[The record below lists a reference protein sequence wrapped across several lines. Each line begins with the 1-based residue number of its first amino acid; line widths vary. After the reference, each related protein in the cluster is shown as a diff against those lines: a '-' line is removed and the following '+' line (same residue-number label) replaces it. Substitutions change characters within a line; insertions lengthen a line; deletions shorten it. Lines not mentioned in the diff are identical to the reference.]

1 MSDKYAVIT
10 LAKMAA
16 SSRSDV
22 MSKLPDLADISR
34 AAGSTRVLFGTVM
47 TGLNTGSAI
56 MIQFFEE
63 LNKLE
68 SVYSAFS
75 ESVSYQDLM
84 SGSLSISRRNITTL
98 NLSYSFDDAPNL
110 KYTVLSR
117 AAGCGSHTDII
128 ASMEKAVHLFKD
140 NGAKTF
146 RFGRIMTGENTGD
159 YLLGVSYGSM
169 SDIEQTYDAI
179 AESADAKN
187 VYNLLGVN
195 QRGIIQVGGVR

>member
-22 MSKLPDLADISR
+22 MSTLHDLADISR

-75 ESVSYQDLM
+75 ESVS
-84 SGSLSISRRNITTL
+84 
-98 NLSYSFDDAPNL
+98 
-110 KYTVLSR
+110 
-117 AAGCGSHTDII
+117 
-128 ASMEKAVHLFKD
+128 
-140 NGAKTF
+140 
-146 RFGRIMTGENTGD
+146 
-159 YLLGVSYGSM
+159 
-169 SDIEQTYDAI
+169 
-179 AESADAKN
+179 
-187 VYNLLGVN
+187 
-195 QRGIIQVGGVR
+195 